1 VIGKISLRPGDRVR
15 LRSAPAQTDLQGD
28 PGSVVRRDEWAG
40 YYIVR
45 LDRPA
50 LYHHAD
56 GRVEE
61 LPEICEAADNL
72 AILPP
77 PARGKG
83 LS

>member
-1 VIGKISLRPGDRVR
+1 MIGKISLHPGARVR

-28 PGSVVRRDEWAG
+28 TGSVVRRDEWAG

-50 LYHHAD
+50 LYHHPD

-72 AILPP
+72 EILSSP
-77 PARGKG
+77 G
-83 LS
+83 